1 MLYIAM
7 SGARQTLVGQ
17 TMAAHNL
24 ANATTTGYRAD
35 LADFRSMPLFGPG
48 QPSRVY
54 AMAERPTVDFRSGS
68 IVFTGNETDLA
79 INGEGFIAV
88 QGPDG
93 TEAYTRAGDLRV
105 TTNGLLET
113 GAGHL
118 VLGNGGPISVPPA
131 TKMEIGVDGTI
142 SIVPVGQPAN
152 ALAEV
157 DRIKLVKPALDTLEK
172 GIDGLFR
179 LKNGAPPPADAIVR
193 VVPGALESSNVN
205 AVDAMV
211 RMINLSRQFDL
222 QVKAMKTAEDDDAAA
237 AQILRMN

>member
-1 MLYIAM
+1 M

-24 ANATTTGYRAD
+24 ANATTTGFRAD

-54 AMAERPTVDFRSGS
+54 AMAERPTVDFRPGS
-68 IVFTGNETDLA
+68 IVFTGKETDLA

-93 TEAYTRAGDLRV
+93 SEAYTRAGDLRV

-131 TKMEIGVDGTI
+131 TKLEIGVDGTI
-142 SIVPVGQPAN
+142 SVVPVGQPAN
-152 ALAEV
+152 TLAEV

-172 GIDGLFR
+172 GADGLFR

-222 QVKAMKTAEDDDAAA
+222 QVKAMKTAEDDDVAA